1 MTLQRYQTC
10 LGFLNLPSNE
20 LEWFPKWLK
29 AYSAFPSV
37 VADRT
42 SQPDHSVKRELVI
55 ECDCPGTGLPGDRA
69 NSVRHSVCRSRCGYI
84 AAC

>member
-42 SQPDHSVKRELVI
+42 SQPDHSVKREIDSLDVRWAGPLRRTI
-55 ECDCPGTGLPGDRA
+55 TIRIWLPVKA
-69 NSVRHSVCRSRCGYI
+69 TPV
-84 AAC
+84 